1 METVLHHKQGSDY
14 AIFALKG
21 ISLPFDRKGKHRTL
35 HSSVFFFINSYMKFG
50 QLLQL
55 LEAKK
60 DKPVP
65 KIVKRLRSQLQ
76 AKGMNPGQ
84 AAAVANKTLQKSG
97 VLKSG
102 SMELTKKGSDRTAMG
117 AAGRAKDRAAKRSG
131 RSVKSYVYSKKTN
144 RATLKKD

>member
-1 METVLHHKQGSDY
+1 
-14 AIFALKG
+14 
-21 ISLPFDRKGKHRTL
+21 
-35 HSSVFFFINSYMKFG
+35 MKFG
-50 QLLQL
+50 HLIQL
-55 LEAKK
+55 LEGK
-60 DKPVP
+60 DVP
-65 KIVKRLRSQLQ
+65 AIVHRLRGQLE

-102 SMELTKKGSDRTAMG
+102 SMKLTTKGKKRQKMG

-131 RSVKSYVYSKKTN
+131 KSVKNYVYSKKTN